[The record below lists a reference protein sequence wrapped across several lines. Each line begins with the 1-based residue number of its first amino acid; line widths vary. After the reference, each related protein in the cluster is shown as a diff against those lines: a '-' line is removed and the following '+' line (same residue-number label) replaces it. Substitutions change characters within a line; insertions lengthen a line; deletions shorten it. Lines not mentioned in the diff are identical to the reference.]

1 MLIVL
6 SGPSG
11 VGKDAVLATLRET
24 DRSWT
29 FVTTLTTRPI
39 RRGEVDGRDYHF
51 VSRDEYRKQLEGNR
65 LLESANVYGNWY
77 GVPRSAVEAALDRG
91 EDVIVKVDIQGAA
104 TIREI
109 IPQAVFVFLA
119 PPSLDELTAR
129 LTRRLTESPADL
141 SLRIKTAG
149 EEMRQAVQFDH
160 VVINHDGAIAET
172 VAEIEAI
179 VVAEKRRAVPGDA
192 ALASTGPGGEQS
204 GEDVAE
210 RAADREGQHPGGDD
224 VAGDAPSYRR

>member
-11 VGKDAVLATLRET
+11 VGKDAVLARLREI
-24 DRSWT
+24 DHRLT

-39 RRGEVDGRDYHF
+39 RPNEVDGCDYHF
-51 VSRDEYRKQLEGNR
+51 VSRDEYRKRLEGNR

-77 GVPRSAVEAALDRG
+77 GVPRSAVEDALDRG

-104 TIREI
+104 TIRKI
-109 IPQAVFVFLA
+109 MPRAVFVFLA

-129 LTRRLTESPADL
+129 LTRRLTELPADL
-141 SLRIKTAG
+141 SLRIKTAE
-149 EEMRQAVQFDH
+149 EEMKQAALFDH
-160 VVINHDGAIAET
+160 VVVNHGGAIDET

-179 VVAEKRRAVPGDA
+179 VAAEKRRAVSGDA
-192 ALASTGPGGEQS
+192 TS
-204 GEDVAE
+204 
-210 RAADREGQHPGGDD
+210 
-224 VAGDAPSYRR
+224 